1 MKKIALSAAIAA
13 VLAPSFAFS
22 ADSLDE
28 VIVTATRSAQSADE
42 SLAPVTVITREDLEQ
57 CAQQDALDA
66 LEALVPS
73 LQITRQGGHGK
84 SSGFF
89 LRGSNSQNALVLI
102 DGQRVGSATLGTTA
116 LEQVPADMIER
127 IEIVRGP
134 RASLYGSEAV
144 GGVIHIFTRKG
155 KPGSAHAKIGVGSH
169 DTRLASAGSTLG
181 NRDTHLS
188 LSATHIHSDGIDAR
202 PETQPDRDGFE
213 QTAGKIALDHRLSKD
228 VGVAISAYR
237 AEGRS
242 DYDDQSSPPTARFLV
257 DQAQQALKAHFEA
270 KILPK
275 WRSLLQLGQTQD
287 SADSRDNPATSS
299 DRDLFKTTRDQA
311 LWQNDVAVG
320 SHSLLTVGVEWLQDK
335 IDSSKDFVS
344 TSRINKAAFASLQT
358 GIGAADLGL
367 ALRHD
372 DNEAFGGH
380 TTGSIDLGYALNKQL
395 KIIAGYGE
403 SFRAPTFNDLF
414 FPATIFGAGNPDLR
428 PEINRT
434 IELGLKG
441 HHGVLEWETRVFR
454 TKSENKIVWKEVR
467 QWFYMPINLDAST
480 ITGAELEG
488 RVRMAH
494 WSMGLSYTHLDHEDQ
509 AGNPLPNVASN
520 IFKLNARARTGA
532 WSYGGNVLA
541 RDGADKCTPGVGF
554 CSGKIRVPG
563 HTLLNLY
570 ADYRISKQWTVG
582 AELYNALDRDYSTV
596 VDYNMPGRTFIL
608 TLRAE
613 L

>member
-1 MKKIALSAAIAA
+1 MKQLALSTAVAA
-13 VLAPSFAFS
+13 VLAPSFSFA
-22 ADSLDE
+22 ADSLDD
-28 VIVTATRSAQSADE
+28 VIVTATRSAQTADE
-42 SLAPVTVITREDLEQ
+42 TLVPVTIITREDVEQ

-89 LRGSNSQNALVLI
+89 LRGSNSQNVLVLI

-144 GGVIHIFTRKG
+144 GGVIHIFTRMG

-169 DTRLASAGSTLG
+169 DTRQASAGSTLG
-181 NRDTHLS
+181 NAATRLS
-188 LSATHIHSDGIDAR
+188 LNATHIHSDGIDAR

-213 QTAGKIALDHRLSKD
+213 QTSGKIALDHRFSKD
-228 VGVAISAYR
+228 VDAGISAYR

-242 DYDDQSSPPTARFLV
+242 DYDDRFSLPTDRFLV
-257 DQAQQALKAHFEA
+257 DQAQQALKAHVDA
-270 KILPK
+270 RILPK

-287 SADSRDNPATSS
+287 SADSRGNPAASS

-311 LWQNDVAVG
+311 LWQNDVAIG
-320 SHSLLTVGVEWLQDK
+320 SHSLLTVGVEWLRDK
-335 IDSSKDFVS
+335 IDSSEDFVS
-344 TSRINKAAFASLQT
+344 TSRINKAAFTSLQT
-358 GIGAADLGL
+358 GIGAADLGF

-380 TTGSIDLGYALNKQL
+380 TTGSIDLGYAFNKQL
-395 KIIAGYGE
+395 KIVAGYGE

-414 FPATIFGAGNPDLR
+414 FPATDFGAGNPDLQ
-428 PEINRT
+428 PETNRT
-434 IELGLKG
+434 VEIGLKG
-441 HHGVLEWETRVFR
+441 HHGVLNWETRVFR
-454 TKSENKIVWKEVR
+454 TESENKIVWKEVR
-467 QWFYMPINLDAST
+467 QWFYTPVNVDAAT

-488 RVRMAH
+488 RVRIAR
-494 WSMGLSYTHLDHEDQ
+494 WSVGLSYTHLDHEDQ

-520 IFKLNARARTGA
+520 LFKLDARTRTGA
-532 WSYGGNVLA
+532 WSYGGSVLA

-554 CSGKIRVPG
+554 CSGDIRVPG

-570 ADYRISKQWTVG
+570 ADYRISKQWTAG
-582 AELYNALDRDYSTV
+582 AELYNAIDRDYGTV
-596 VDYNMPGRTFIL
+596 VDYNMPGRTFML